1 MVKLLLQM
9 NALLA
14 TLQTPQQEILWKGQE
29 ITPLQ
34 LWLLRPQERVNQ
46 IVRRMHYLA
55 DKYLS
60 CQFLKSVVSYKTGPH
75 MRHVLQCVN

>member
-1 MVKLLLQM
+1 MVKLLLQI

-14 TLQTPQQEILWKGQE
+14 ALQTPQQEILWKGQE

-55 DKYLS
+55 DKYH
-60 CQFLKSVVSYKTGPH
+60 FTSVVEVCCLKTGPH